1 MYVPHIGILYPV
13 LVNTDASCDS
23 NNLVYSQ
30 HSQPSRSP
38 NPLILLQRFP
48 RLPHLLETRAERTK
62 HRHMI
67 TEKATGYRTANEIIR
82 RMGNDKV
89 EGVAVFV
96 SCSGDILGRPYDSI
110 RWRKFTAA
118 VSA

>member
-1 MYVPHIGILYPV
+1 MGGG
-13 LVNTDASCDS
+13 
-23 NNLVYSQ
+23 
-30 HSQPSRSP
+30 
-38 NPLILLQRFP
+38 
-48 RLPHLLETRAERTK
+48 ETRAERTK

-110 RWRKFTAA
+110 RWRKFAAA
-118 VSA
+118 VSD